1 MLAFTSHRPTLG
13 MPSRRAVKAATL
25 LLRLAGVPM
34 KTIASRLSDPA
45 TPYIALDEAG
55 LIAVPTTLEGTLLVD
70 EAMGLASERESVLIV
85 RLATDLKPVHGLI
98 TLDVVRS
105 SCFGRDVVLGL
116 RPCLSGG
123 LSPLSLMRVGARAP
137 DFFVTTGGLWA
148 AGDRATGGWD
158 GDAGIAAADAYFRAN
173 LWGGI

>member
-1 MLAFTSHRPTLG
+1 VLAFASHRPTLG

-34 KTIASRLSDPA
+34 KTLASPLAEPA
-45 TPYIALDEAG
+45 ASYIALDEAG
-55 LIAVPTTLEGTLLVD
+55 LIVVPTTLEGTLLVG

-85 RLATDLKPVHGLI
+85 RLATDIKPVQGLI
-98 TLDVVRS
+98 TFDVVRLGY
-105 SCFGRDVVLGL
+105 FGRDVVLGL

-123 LSPLSLMRVGARAP
+123 PLPLSLARLGARAP

-148 AGDRATGGWD
+148 AGGRAPDGWD

>member
-1 MLAFTSHRPTLG
+1 MLATTSHTPTLG
-13 MPSRRAVKAATL
+13 MPSRRAVKAAAL
-25 LLRLAGVPM
+25 LLRLAGAPM
-34 KTIASRLSDPA
+34 KVLASHLTDPA

-55 LIAVPTTLEGTLLVD
+55 LIVVPTKLEGTLLVD

-85 RLATDLKPVHGLI
+85 RLATDLKPVHGII

-105 SCFGRDVVLGL
+105 SCFGGDVVLGL

-123 LSPLSLMRVGARAP
+123 LSPLSLVRLGARAP

-148 AGDRATGGWD
+148 AGDRAPDGWD

>member
-1 MLAFTSHRPTLG
+1 MLPSASHRPTLG
-13 MPSRRAVKAATL
+13 MPSRRAVKAAAL

-34 KTIASRLSDPA
+34 KILASQLAEPA

-55 LIAVPTTLEGTLLVD
+55 LIVVPTTLEGALLVD
-70 EAMGLASERESVLIV
+70 EAMGLASERVSVLIV

-105 SCFGRDVVLGL
+105 CYFGRDVVLGL

-123 LSPLSLMRVGARAP
+123 LSPLSLARPGARAP
-137 DFFVTTGGLWA
+137 EFLVTTGGLWTV
-148 AGDRATGGWD
+148 GGPSPDGWD